1 MVEGRLKRE
10 GNVCSMGKAGSA
22 GVLLRVEEVK
32 KWGSLEAGCL
42 NLGVQGPEKVSNMS
56 SSHSVK

>member
-1 MVEGRLKRE
+1 MKRE